1 MKFIKLTDAKTG
13 KPVIVNAE
21 YISLVET
28 VASENGEVSTS
39 TIYITGSIKV
49 VWVKESIETI
59 IGYLDSMEVEMDRK
73 KESGKTDENKDW
85 AGYTE

>member
-1 MKFIKLTDAKTG
+1 MMFIKLTDAKTQ

>member
-13 KPVIVNAE
+13 KPVIVNVE
-21 YISLVET
+21 YIDLVET
-28 VASENGEVSTS
+28 VASENGEVS

-59 IGYLDSMEVEMDRK
+59 IEALNCMGEY
-73 KESGKTDENKDW
+73 
-85 AGYTE
+85 

>member
-13 KPVIVNAE
+13 KTVIVNAE
-21 YISLVET
+21 YISLIET

-49 VWVKESIETI
+49 VWVKDSIETI
-59 IGYLDSMEVEMDRK
+59 IGYLDSMVGEMDRK
-73 KESGKTDENKDW
+73 KESGKTNQNKDW

>member
-28 VASENGEVSTS
+28 VALEDGEVS

-49 VWVKESIETI
+49 ALVKESIETI
-59 IGYLDSMEVEMDRK
+59 IECLNCMGEYM
-73 KESGKTDENKDW
+73 
-85 AGYTE
+85 

>member
-13 KPVIVNAE
+13 RPVVVNVE

-28 VASENGEVSTS
+28 VALEDGEVS
-39 TIYITGSIKV
+39 TIYITGSVKV

-59 IGYLDSMEVEMDRK
+59 IGYLDSMLDK
-73 KESGKTDENKDW
+73 
-85 AGYTE
+85 

>member
-13 KPVIVNAE
+13 KPVIVNVE
-21 YISLVET
+21 YIDLVET

-59 IGYLDSMEVEMDRK
+59 IECLNCMGEY
-73 KESGKTDENKDW
+73 
-85 AGYTE
+85 